1 MQLAFPQIAIS
12 VTRIERGIS
21 NRNARRLGRSVDA
34 FAFTIVPR
42 VGTRHFFPF
51 KNMQKKLMRGRL
63 DSESSS
69 TRVRQAGQQRLR
81 RIDESV
87 SGRGF
92 PINDSFDD
100 PLEFVGQFRPASF
113 AA

>member
-1 MQLAFPQIAIS
+1 
-12 VTRIERGIS
+12 
-21 NRNARRLGRSVDA
+21 
-34 FAFTIVPR
+34 
-42 VGTRHFFPF
+42 
-51 KNMQKKLMRGRL
+51 MQKKLMLGRL
-63 DSESSS
+63 DIESSS

-100 PLEFVGQFRPASF
+100 LLEFVDQFRPASF
-113 AA
+113 AAWLLEGKLTIGRSQFDA